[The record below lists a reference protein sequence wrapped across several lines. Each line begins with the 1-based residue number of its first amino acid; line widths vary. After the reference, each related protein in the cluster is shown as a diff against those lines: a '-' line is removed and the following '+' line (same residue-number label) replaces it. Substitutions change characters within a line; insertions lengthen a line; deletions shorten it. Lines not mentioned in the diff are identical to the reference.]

1 MKRLRRLLGFAS
13 VLAFSVAAVIDL
25 DHLDNYASQPR
36 PAYITRDN
44 SAANPLTDAGAT
56 LGRVLFYDKQLS
68 LNRSVSCASCHQ
80 QRFAFGDTA
89 RQSRGLS
96 AGKTGRHSMRLI
108 NSRFAAETRFFW
120 DERAASLEQQAS
132 QPIRDHVEMGFSGSQ
147 GDPGFDSLLRRLPAL
162 AYYPPLFRLAF
173 GDTLITEA
181 RIQQALAQFVRS
193 IQSFDSRY
201 DQGRALV
208 NNDAAPFPNFTAQ
221 ENQGKMLFL
230 LPPGQGGAGCQGCH
244 RAPEFDIDPNSLN
257 NGVIGVAGGTGLDLS
272 NTRAPS
278 LRDLTNPLGIPNG
291 PFMHDGSLRSLL
303 DVINHYDSVPRR
315 ADNPLLDP
323 RLAGPPN
330 SNGQN
335 LNLSQAQKNSLA
347 AFLRT
352 LSGSTVYTDPKWS
365 NPFDSLGNI
374 TLVGGAPAALETLRD
389 RLDFESG
396 YAGGAFF
403 VRLGEAPPHAWEAQ
417 LLDPQGRLLARASAA
432 AGSRELL
439 LAPAQPASGLHI
451 LTFGGRDWLHSKKIF
466 VAR

>member
-1 MKRLRRLLGFAS
+1 MRKPSFSLP
-13 VLAFSVAAVIDL
+13 LALFGALALAAVIDL

-44 SAANPLTDAGAT
+44 SAANPITDAGAT

-68 LNRSVSCASCHQ
+68 LNRSVACASCHQ

-89 RQSRGLS
+89 RQSRGL
-96 AGKTGRHSMRLI
+96 AGGRTGRHSMRLV

-120 DERAASLEQQAS
+120 DERAASLEQQTT
-132 QPIRDHVEMGFSGSQ
+132 QPIRDHLEMGFSGSQ
-147 GDPGFDSLLRRLPAL
+147 GDPGFDSLLRRLPSL

-173 GDTLITEA
+173 GDSLITEA

-193 IQSFDSRY
+193 IQSFDTRY
-201 DQGRALV
+201 DEGRAQV

-221 ENQGKMLFL
+221 ENQGKMIFL

-257 NGVIGVAGGTGLDLS
+257 NGVIGVAGDTGLDLS
-272 NTRAPS
+272 NTRSPS

-303 DVINHYDSVPRR
+303 DVVNHYDSVPRR

-335 LNLSQAQKNSLA
+335 LNLSQVQKNSLA

-352 LSGSTVYTDPKWS
+352 LSGSNIYTDPKWS
-365 NPFDSLGNI
+365 DPFDSQGNI
-374 TLVGGAPAALETLRD
+374 TLIGGAPSALETLRG
-389 RLDFESG
+389 RLKFEAG
-396 YAGGAFF
+396 YAEGAFF
-403 VRLGEAPPHAWEAQ
+403 VRLGEALPHAWEAQ
-417 LLDPQGRLLARASAA
+417 VLDPQGRLLARASAA
-432 AGSRELL
+432 AGSRELR
-439 LAPAQPASGLHI
+439 LAPGGLASGLYI
-451 LTFGGRDWLHSKKIF
+451 LSFAGPDWLHSEKIF